1 MRMKTLSATALAL
14 ALAACQP
21 SEGKPA
27 GQSPASPEP
36 QAAGAKG
43 MPSPDRHADAA
54 TKKEEINAA
63 RTGEFP
69 FYSKKFDD
77 CSALTNGVTIEM
89 MDCLGEEMDYQDAR
103 LNAAYRLLKSTLNKD
118 DWVRLRSAQ
127 RSWLASKDHICRTGR
142 HGGTGKMLELQS
154 CMLRWLAIRAT
165 DLEDHLLEGDA
176 AQSAPEEIRKFVPAR
191 RRLLAYKK
199 FDLTGDG
206 MDDAVIIIRHPVFEQ
221 YANYKDNPCD
231 LIVLHGEPTGFEQA
245 AKSSKAV
252 DCTYKNYA
260 RYSAKSSDSLNDYI
274 EMYLHKI
281 IYFNERDMGG
291 GSTYAFKFSEE
302 RKEWH
307 LSSIETVYSESGDEE
322 QGIRVFK
329 IIASYPKDFDW
340 IELED
345 FQPDDEKLSDAL
357 QKNVVETE

>member
-1 MRMKTLSATALAL
+1 MPCNARLTGKNRWNDGMRMKTLSATALAL

-21 SEGKPA
+21 PEGKPA

-127 RSWLASKDHICRTGR
+127 RSWLASKDYICRTGG
-142 HGGTGKMLELQS
+142 HGGTGKMLEHQS

-221 YANYKDNPCD
+221 YADYKDNPCD
-231 LIVLHGEPTGFEQA
+231 LIVLHGEPDGFEKATQ
-245 AKSSKAV
+245 SSKV
-252 DCTYKNYA
+252 IDCTYQTYPREVAADMDDLNYLLELRDNEITYTRTYLKIVT
-260 RYSAKSSDSLNDYI
+260 RYKAPIK
-274 EMYLHKI
+274 
-281 IYFNERDMGG
+281 
-291 GSTYAFKFSEE
+291 
-302 RKEWH
+302 
-307 LSSIETVYSESGDEE
+307 
-322 QGIRVFK
+322 
-329 IIASYPKDFDW
+329 
-340 IELED
+340 
-345 FQPDDEKLSDAL
+345 
-357 QKNVVETE
+357 

>member
-1 MRMKTLSATALAL
+1 MQPEDVYPDLASA
-14 ALAACQP
+14 
-21 SEGKPA
+21 
-27 GQSPASPEP
+27 
-36 QAAGAKG
+36 
-43 MPSPDRHADAA
+43 
-54 TKKEEINAA
+54 KKRISSNRA
-63 RTGEFP
+63 GEFP

-77 CSALTNGVTIEM
+77 CSALTNGVTVEIRN
-89 MDCLGEEMDYQDAR
+89 CLGEEMDYQDAR
-103 LNAAYRLLKSTLNKD
+103 LNAAYRLLRSALNKN
-118 DWVRLRSAQ
+118 DWTELRNAQ
-127 RSWLASKDHICRTGR
+127 RDWLAGEGSDCLISGN
-142 HGGTGKMLELQS
+142 GGTAEMINHKS
-154 CMLRWLAIRAT
+154 CVLRWLAIRAT

-176 AQSAPEEIRKFVPAR
+176 AQSVPEEIRKFVPAR

-206 MDDAVIIIRHPVFEQ
+206 MDDAVIIIRRPVFEQ
-221 YANYKDNPCD
+221 YADYKDNPCD

-274 EMYLHKI
+274 EMHLHKI

-291 GSTYAFKFSEE
+291 GSTYAFNFSEE
-302 RKEWH
+302 IKEWH

-329 IIASYPKDFDW
+329 MIASYPKDFDW

-345 FQPDDEKLSDAL
+345 FQPDDEKLSEAL